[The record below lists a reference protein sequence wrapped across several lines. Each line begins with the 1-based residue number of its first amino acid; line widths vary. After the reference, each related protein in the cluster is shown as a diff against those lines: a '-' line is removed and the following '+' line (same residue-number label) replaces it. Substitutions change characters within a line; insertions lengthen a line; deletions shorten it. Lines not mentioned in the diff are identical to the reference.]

1 MGTDEIRNFPLLLE
15 IGTEEIPA
23 RFLPGAIQSLK
34 ENTITILKENFI
46 EFSEIK
52 TYATPRRLSLIAQGL
67 PEIQEGRVREVFGPP
82 KKVAFDSTGIPAE
95 AALKFAKSQGVA
107 VESLITKKKDK
118 GDYVV
123 AVIEEQRMA
132 VRDILPELLK
142 RIVLSLRFPK
152 AMKWGDK
159 NIWFVRP
166 IHWLLAL
173 FGKDTINFEIES
185 IKSSNMTR
193 GHRFLSPALFQVK
206 DIATY
211 INLLKNNFVILD
223 QEERKKIILEGI
235 RRLSI
240 TVDGRPV
247 EDEELI
253 ETVTYLVEYPV
264 PVLCNFQRDYLELP
278 KELLITVMKDHQKY
292 FAIEDDEN
300 KLINFFII
308 ISNTKEENAETV
320 MIGAERVIKARFED
334 ARFYFEEDRKR
345 LLFDRIEDLKKVTFH
360 DKLGSLYDKT
370 KRVASIAEF
379 LANKIIPSEKDRL
392 SSAAWLSKTD
402 LITGIVREFPE
413 LQGIM
418 GKYYAINDGKD
429 TEIAEALAEQ
439 YLPPHSGGTLPKS
452 ESGALLS
459 IADKIDNLSAFF
471 AIGLTPTGSEDPF
484 ALRRQSLGII
494 SILLDKGY
502 SITLTEIVD
511 NALEN
516 FSTINNVN
524 DIRATLLQFFEQRFE
539 PVFSDQ
545 GYSIDLIQSI
555 LPLSLDM
562 QLTDIKER
570 LDTLQKFKKDK
581 EYNDFLLA
589 IKRVHNIIPE
599 AELPE
604 LKTALLTEEPEKLLK
619 ENLDS
624 VRYVLTGLLKDKK
637 YSDVINLFASLTG
650 PINHFFDRIL
660 VMDKREEIKQNRLA
674 LLKEIWRTVSVL
686 ADFSKL
692 SAS

>member
-1 MGTDEIRNFPLLLE
+1 MGADEIRNFPLLLE
-15 IGTEEIPA
+15 IGAEEIPA

-46 EFSEIK
+46 EISEIK

-82 KKVAFDSTGIPAE
+82 KKVAFDSTGIPTE

-118 GDYVV
+118 GEYVV

-152 AMKWGDK
+152 AMKWGDR

-173 FGKDTINFEIES
+173 FGKDTINFEIDG

-206 DIATY
+206 DISTY

-264 PVLCNFQRDYLELP
+264 PVLCSFQRDYLELP

-360 DKLGSLYDKT
+360 DKLGSLYNKT

-402 LITGIVREFPE
+402 LITGIIREFPE

-418 GKYYAINDGKD
+418 GKYYAINDGED

-439 YLPPHSGGTLPKS
+439 YLPPHSGGTLPKT

-516 FSTINNVN
+516 FSTINNVK

-562 QLTDIKER
+562 QLKDIKER

-604 LKTALLTEEPEKLLK
+604 LKTALLIEEPEKMLK

-650 PINHFFDRIL
+650 PINHFFDHVL
-660 VMDKREEIKQNRLA
+660 VMDKQEEIKQNRLA
-674 LLKEIWRTVSVL
+674 LLKELGKTVSSF
-686 ADFSKL
+686 AEFSKL

>member
-1 MGTDEIRNFPLLLE
+1 MGNDEIRNFPLLLE

-23 RFLPGAIQSLK
+23 RFLSGAIQSLK

-82 KKVAFDSTGIPAE
+82 KKVAFDSTGTPTE
-95 AALKFAKSQGVA
+95 AALKFAKSQSVA

-118 GDYVV
+118 GEYVI

-152 AMKWGDK
+152 AMKWGDR

-173 FGKDTINFEIES
+173 FGKDTINFEIDG

-193 GHRFLSPALFQVK
+193 GHRFLSPAIFQVK
-206 DIATY
+206 DISTY

-235 RRLSI
+235 RRLST

-264 PVLCNFQRDYLELP
+264 PVLCSFQRDYLELP

-320 MIGAERVIKARFED
+320 TIGAERVIKARFED

-345 LLFDRIEDLKKVTFH
+345 LLFDRIEELKKVTFH

-379 LANKIIPSEKDRL
+379 LANKLIPSEKDKL
-392 SSAAWLSKTD
+392 GSAAWLSKTD

-418 GKYYAINDGKD
+418 GKYYAINDGED
-429 TEIAEALAEQ
+429 TEIAEALGEQ
-439 YLPPHSGGTLPKS
+439 YLPPHSGGTLPKT

-459 IADKIDNLSAFF
+459 IADRIDNLSAFF

-516 FSTINNVN
+516 FLTINNVK

-545 GYSIDLIQSI
+545 GYSIDLIQSV

-604 LKTALLTEEPEKLLK
+604 LKTELLTEEPEKLLK

-650 PINHFFDRIL
+650 PINHFFDHVL
-660 VMDKREEIKQNRLA
+660 VMDKQEEIKQNRLA
-674 LLKEIWRTVSVL
+674 LLKELGKTVSSF
-686 ADFSKL
+686 AEFSKL

>member
-46 EFSEIK
+46 EISEIK

-82 KKVAFDSTGIPAE
+82 KKVAFDSTGIPTE

-118 GDYVV
+118 GEYVV

-152 AMKWGDK
+152 AMKWGDR

-173 FGKDTINFEIES
+173 FGKDTINFEIDG

-206 DIATY
+206 DISTY

-264 PVLCNFQRDYLELP
+264 PVLCSFQRDYLELP

-360 DKLGSLYDKT
+360 DKLGSLYNKT

-402 LITGIVREFPE
+402 LITGIIREFPE

-418 GKYYAINDGKD
+418 GKYYAINDGED

-439 YLPPHSGGTLPKS
+439 YLPPHSGGTLPKT

-516 FSTINNVN
+516 FSTINNVK

-562 QLTDIKER
+562 QLKDIKER

-604 LKTALLTEEPEKLLK
+604 LKTALLIEEPEKMLK

-624 VRYVLTGLLKDKK
+624 VRYVLKSLIEDKK
-637 YSDVINLFASLTG
+637 YYEVINLFSSLTT

-660 VMDKREEIKQNRLA
+660 VMDEREEIKQNRLA

>member
-1 MGTDEIRNFPLLLE
+1 MGNDEIRNFPLLLE

-23 RFLPGAIQSLK
+23 RFLSGAIQSLK

-82 KKVAFDSTGIPAE
+82 KKVAFDSTGTPTE
-95 AALKFAKSQGVA
+95 AALKFAKSQSVA

-118 GDYVV
+118 GEYVI

-152 AMKWGDK
+152 AMKWGDR

-173 FGKDTINFEIES
+173 FGKDTINFEIDG

-193 GHRFLSPALFQVK
+193 GHRFLSPAIFQVK
-206 DIATY
+206 DISTY

-235 RRLSI
+235 RRLST

-264 PVLCNFQRDYLELP
+264 PVLCSFQRDYLELP

-320 MIGAERVIKARFED
+320 TIGAERVIKARFED

-345 LLFDRIEDLKKVTFH
+345 LLFDRIEELKKVTFH

-379 LANKIIPSEKDRL
+379 LANKLIPSEKDKL
-392 SSAAWLSKTD
+392 GSAAWLSKTD

-418 GKYYAINDGKD
+418 GKYYAINDGED
-429 TEIAEALAEQ
+429 TEIAEALGEQ
-439 YLPPHSGGTLPKS
+439 YLPPHSGGTLPKT

-459 IADKIDNLSAFF
+459 IADRIDNLSAFF
-471 AIGLTPTGSEDPF
+471 AIGLIPTGSEDPF
-484 ALRRQSLGII
+484 ALRRQALGII

-502 SITLTEIVD
+502 SITLTELVD

-516 FSTINNVN
+516 FSTINNVR
-524 DIRATLLQFFEQRFE
+524 DVRATILQFFEQRFE

-555 LPLSLDM
+555 LPLSLDI
-562 QLTDIKER
+562 QLKDIKER

-604 LKTALLTEEPEKLLK
+604 LKTELLIEEPEKMLK

-624 VRYVLTGLLKDKK
+624 VRYVLPIFLKDKK
-637 YSDVINLFASLTG
+637 YYDLINLFSSLTG
-650 PINHFFDRIL
+650 PINYFFDRIL

-674 LLKEIWRTVSVL
+674 LLKELGKTVSTI

>member
-1 MGTDEIRNFPLLLE
+1 MGNDEIRNFPLLLE

-23 RFLPGAIQSLK
+23 RFLSGAIQSLK

-82 KKVAFDSTGIPAE
+82 KKVAFDSTGTPTE
-95 AALKFAKSQGVA
+95 AALKFAKSQSVA

-118 GDYVV
+118 GEYVI

-152 AMKWGDK
+152 AMKWGDR

-173 FGKDTINFEIES
+173 FGKDTINFEIDG

-193 GHRFLSPALFQVK
+193 GHRFLSPAIFQVK
-206 DIATY
+206 DISTY

-235 RRLSI
+235 RRLST

-264 PVLCNFQRDYLELP
+264 PVLCSFQRDYLELP

-320 MIGAERVIKARFED
+320 TIGAERVIKARFED

-345 LLFDRIEDLKKVTFH
+345 LLFDRIEELKKVTFH

-379 LANKIIPSEKDRL
+379 LANKLIPSEKDKL
-392 SSAAWLSKTD
+392 GSAAWLSKTD

-418 GKYYAINDGKD
+418 GKYYAINDGED
-429 TEIAEALAEQ
+429 TEIAEALGEQ
-439 YLPPHSGGTLPKS
+439 YLPPHSGGTLPKT

-459 IADKIDNLSAFF
+459 IADRIDNLSAFF
-471 AIGLTPTGSEDPF
+471 AIGLIPTGSEDPF
-484 ALRRQSLGII
+484 ALRRQALGII

-502 SITLTEIVD
+502 SITLTELVD

-516 FSTINNVN
+516 FSTINNVR
-524 DIRATLLQFFEQRFE
+524 DVRATILQFFEQRFE

-555 LPLSLDM
+555 LPLSLDI
-562 QLTDIKER
+562 QLKDIKER

-604 LKTALLTEEPEKLLK
+604 LKTELLTEEPEKLLK

-650 PINHFFDRIL
+650 PINHFFDHVL
-660 VMDKREEIKQNRLA
+660 VMDKQEEIKQNRLA
-674 LLKEIWRTVSVL
+674 LLKELGKTVSSF
-686 ADFSKL
+686 AEFSKL

>member
-1 MGTDEIRNFPLLLE
+1 MGNDEIRNFPFLLE

-23 RFLPGAIQSLK
+23 RFLSGAIQSLK

-82 KKVAFDSTGIPAE
+82 KKVAFDSTGTPTE
-95 AALKFAKSQGVA
+95 AALKFAKSQSVT

-118 GDYVV
+118 GEYVI

-152 AMKWGDK
+152 AMKWGDR

-173 FGKDTINFEIES
+173 FGKDTINFEIDG

-193 GHRFLSPALFQVK
+193 GHRFLSPVIFQVK
-206 DIATY
+206 DISTY

-235 RRLSI
+235 RRLST

-264 PVLCNFQRDYLELP
+264 PVLCSFQRDYLELP

-320 MIGAERVIKARFED
+320 TIGAERVIKARFED

-345 LLFDRIEDLKKVTFH
+345 LLFDRIEELKKVTFH

-379 LANKIIPSEKDRL
+379 LANKLIPSEKDKL
-392 SSAAWLSKTD
+392 GSAAWLSKTD

-418 GKYYAINDGKD
+418 GKYYAINDGED
-429 TEIAEALAEQ
+429 TEIAEALGEQ
-439 YLPPHSGGTLPKS
+439 YLPPHSGGTLPKT

-459 IADKIDNLSAFF
+459 IADRIDNLSAFF
-471 AIGLTPTGSEDPF
+471 AIGLIPTGSEDPF
-484 ALRRQSLGII
+484 ALRRQALGII

-502 SITLTEIVD
+502 SITLTELVD

-516 FSTINNVN
+516 FSTINNVR

-562 QLTDIKER
+562 QLKDIKER

-604 LKTALLTEEPEKLLK
+604 LKTELLIEEPEKMLK

-624 VRYVLTGLLKDKK
+624 VRYVLKSLIEDKK
-637 YSDVINLFASLTG
+637 YYEVINLFSSLTT

>member
-1 MGTDEIRNFPLLLE
+1 
-15 IGTEEIPA
+15 
-23 RFLPGAIQSLK
+23 
-34 ENTITILKENFI
+34 
-46 EFSEIK
+46 
-52 TYATPRRLSLIAQGL
+52 
-67 PEIQEGRVREVFGPP
+67 
-82 KKVAFDSTGIPAE
+82 
-95 AALKFAKSQGVA
+95 
-107 VESLITKKKDK
+107 
-118 GDYVV
+118 
-123 AVIEEQRMA
+123 
-132 VRDILPELLK
+132 
-142 RIVLSLRFPK
+142 
-152 AMKWGDK
+152 
-159 NIWFVRP
+159 
-166 IHWLLAL
+166 
-173 FGKDTINFEIES
+173 
-185 IKSSNMTR
+185 
-193 GHRFLSPALFQVK
+193 
-206 DIATY
+206 
-211 INLLKNNFVILD
+211 
-223 QEERKKIILEGI
+223 
-235 RRLSI
+235 
-240 TVDGRPV
+240 
-247 EDEELI
+247 
-253 ETVTYLVEYPV
+253 
-264 PVLCNFQRDYLELP
+264 LELP

-300 KLINFFII
+300 KLINFFIV

-320 MIGAERVIKARFED
+320 KIGAERVIKARFED

-345 LLFDRIEDLKKVTFH
+345 LLFDRIEEIKKVTFH
-360 DKLGSLYDKT
+360 DKHGSLYDKT

-379 LANKIIPSEKDRL
+379 LANKLIPTEKDRL

-418 GKYYAINDGKD
+418 GKYYAINDGED
-429 TEIAEALAEQ
+429 IEIAEALAEQ
-439 YLPPHSGGTLPKS
+439 YLPPHSGGTLPKT

-484 ALRRQSLGII
+484 ALRRQLLGII

-502 SITLTEIVD
+502 SITLTEIID

-516 FSTINNVN
+516 FSTINNVK

-562 QLTDIKER
+562 QLKDIKER

-581 EYNDFLLA
+581 EFNDFLLA
-589 IKRVHNIIPE
+589 IKRVHNIIPKT
-599 AELPE
+599 ELPE
-604 LKTALLTEEPEKLLK
+604 LKADLLIEEPEKLLK

-650 PINHFFDRIL
+650 PINHFFDHVL
-660 VMDKREEIKQNRLA
+660 VMDKQEEIKQNRLA
-674 LLKEIWRTVSVL
+674 LLKELGKTVSSF
-686 ADFSKL
+686 AEFSKL

>member
-1 MGTDEIRNFPLLLE
+1 MGNEEILNFPLLLE

-34 ENTITILKENFI
+34 ENTIAVLKEIFI

-52 TYATPRRLSLIAQGL
+52 TYATPRRLSLIAHGL
-67 PEIQEGRVREVFGPP
+67 PEMQEGRVREVFGPP
-82 KKVAFDSTGIPAE
+82 KKAAFDSTGTPTK
-95 AALKFAKSQGVA
+95 AALKFAKSQSVA

-118 GDYVV
+118 GEYVV

-132 VRDILPELLK
+132 VRDILPEILK

-152 AMKWGDK
+152 AMKWGDR

-173 FGKDTINFEIES
+173 FGKDTINFEIDG

-206 DIATY
+206 DISTY

-223 QEERKKIILEGI
+223 QEERKKMILEGI
-235 RRLSI
+235 RRLST

-264 PVLCNFQRDYLELP
+264 PVLCSFQRDYLELP

-292 FAIEDDEN
+292 FAIENDEN
-300 KLINFFII
+300 KLINHFII
-308 ISNTKEENAETV
+308 ICNTKEENAETV
-320 MIGAERVIKARFED
+320 KIGAERVIKARFED

-360 DKLGSLYDKT
+360 DKLGSLYNKT

-418 GKYYAINDGKD
+418 GKYYAINDGED
-429 TEIAEALAEQ
+429 TEIAEALGEQ
-439 YLPPHSGGTLPKS
+439 YLPLHSGGSLPKTQI
-452 ESGALLS
+452 GDLLS
-459 IADKIDNLSAFF
+459 IADKIDNIVAFF
-471 AIGLTPTGSEDPF
+471 SIGLTPTGSEDPF
-484 ALRRQSLGII
+484 ALRRQALGII
-494 SILLDKGY
+494 AILLDKGY

-516 FSTINNVN
+516 FSTIPNKDKVREN
-524 DIRATLLQFFEQRFE
+524 ILQFFEQRLE

-545 GYSIDLIQSI
+545 GYSLDFIQSI
-555 LPLSLDM
+555 LSLSLDVHPK
-562 QLTDIKER
+562 DIKER
-570 LDTLQKFKKDK
+570 LDALHRFKEDK
-581 EYNDFLLA
+581 GYNDFLLA
-589 IKRVHNIIPE
+589 IKRAHNIIPE
-599 AELPE
+599 AEPPE
-604 LKTALLTEEPEKLLK
+604 LKTALLIEEPEKLLK

-650 PINHFFDRIL
+650 PINHFFDHVL
-660 VMDKREEIKQNRLA
+660 VMDKQEEIKQNRLA
-674 LLKEIWRTVSVL
+674 LLKELGKTVSTI

>member
-34 ENTITILKENFI
+34 ESSITILKENFI

-82 KKVAFDSTGIPAE
+82 KKVAFDSTGIPTE

-118 GDYVV
+118 GEYVV

-235 RRLSI
+235 RRLST

-320 MIGAERVIKARFED
+320 TIGAERVIKARFED
-334 ARFYFEEDRKR
+334 ARFYLEEDRKR

-360 DKLGSLYDKT
+360 DKLGSLYNKT

-402 LITGIVREFPE
+402 LITGVVREFPE

-418 GKYYAINDGKD
+418 GKYYAINDGED

-439 YLPPHSGGTLPKS
+439 YLPPHSGGTLPKT

-494 SILLDKGY
+494 SILLDKSY
-502 SITLTEIVD
+502 SITLTEIID

-516 FSTINNVN
+516 FSNINNVK

-562 QLTDIKER
+562 QLKDIKER

-581 EYNDFLLA
+581 EYNNFLLA

-604 LKTALLTEEPEKLLK
+604 LKTALLIEEPEKMLK

-650 PINHFFDRIL
+650 PINHFFDHVL
-660 VMDKREEIKQNRLA
+660 VMDKQEEIKQNRLA
-674 LLKEIWRTVSVL
+674 LLKELGKTVSSF
-686 ADFSKL
+686 AEFSKL